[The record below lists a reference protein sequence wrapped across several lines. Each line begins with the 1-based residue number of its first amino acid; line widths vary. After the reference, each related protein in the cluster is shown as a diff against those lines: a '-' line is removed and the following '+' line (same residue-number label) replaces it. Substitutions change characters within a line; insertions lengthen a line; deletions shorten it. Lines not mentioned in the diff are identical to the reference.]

1 MKLIY
6 SDNFIS
12 ILENS
17 MYDSMYLSSK
27 SSLSSILH
35 NIQGLDSEIS
45 YIDIDNG
52 FITYLT
58 QNSVNKN
65 KFSDKEMF
73 FNVNLRSKM
82 KIGRF
87 IKKILSNEKYYNYIY
102 MFKMGIF
109 TDSEIESYTNHLKS
123 ESYDSKDQKFILVE
137 GDDIEKYYDL
147 SVNRRG
153 TLGGSCMSGKSKKI
167 KGIFDIYTKNKEVC
181 NLLVLL
187 DKNGVILGR
196 SIIWKAKIEKGEHDL
211 PNNIFLMDR
220 VYHRSDYI
228 YNKFKKYSIDNEYMY
243 KFTNGITNSNTPFIY
258 KSIVYHD
265 LELSINIKKVKY
277 RKYPYLDTFKIY
289 DNIKGKLSTQTYNS
303 PNRILLCDTG
313 GGCVNNGNLLFKIR
327 SLLFKLTRIIK

>member
-1 MKLIY
+1 MKIIY
-6 SDNFIS
+6 SDNLIS
-12 ILENS
+12 ILEKSNDDY
-17 MYDSMYLSSK
+17 MYK
-27 SSLSSILH
+27 SSLSSLSSLLL

-45 YIDIDNG
+45 YIDINDG

-58 QNSVNKN
+58 KNSVNKN
-65 KFSDKEMF
+65 NFLGKEKF
-73 FNVNLRSKM
+73 FNVNSRSKM

-87 IKKILSNEKYYNYIY
+87 IRKVLSNKKYNNLTSY
-102 MFKMGIF
+102 FKIF
-109 TDSEIESYTNHLKS
+109 TDNEIESFTNHLKS
-123 ESYDSKDQKFILVE
+123 ESSDLENERFILVE

-187 DKNGVILGR
+187 DRNGIILGR

>member
-12 ILENS
+12 ILKNS
-17 MYDSMYLSSK
+17 MYDSIYTSIT

-65 KFSDKEMF
+65 KFSEKEMF

-87 IKKILSNEKYYNYIY
+87 IRKVLSNKKYNNLTSY
-102 MFKMGIF
+102 FKIF
-109 TDSEIESYTNHLKS
+109 TDNEIESFTNHLKS
-123 ESYDSKDQKFILVE
+123 ESSDLENERFILVE

-187 DKNGVILGR
+187 DRNGIILGR

-243 KFTNGITNSNTPFIY
+243 KFTNGITNSNVEFIY
-258 KSIVYHD
+258 KSILYSN

-289 DNIKGKLSTQTYNS
+289 DNIKGKLSTQTSNS

-313 GGCVNNGNLLFKIR
+313 GGCVNNGNLIFKIR
-327 SLLFKLTRIIK
+327 SLLFKLTRMIK